1 MINPDKKP
9 TDPVQVSPPDTQP
22 VARPEPESLLARMRA
37 LKDRINPRNPPTL
50 VSSGALGDTAPA
62 VPQEPQPVPLA
73 SAGTGQV
80 NKPEEQSS
88 SAIGL
93 AFDQKRDTLRNRCLR
108 SAKVVFH
115 NRRYQVNCQ
124 IRDESKSGMKLRL
137 LGDVAVPDNFELLIE
152 SKEELLPVMV
162 RWRSDLEIGVQVTGD
177 PVPLPPRLIMDT
189 SRRI

>member
-1 MINPDKKP
+1 M
-9 TDPVQVSPPDTQP
+9 
-22 VARPEPESLLARMRA
+22 
-37 LKDRINPRNPPTL
+37 
-50 VSSGALGDTAPA
+50 
-62 VPQEPQPVPLA
+62 PLA
-73 SAGTGQV
+73 SADTGQV
-80 NKPEEQSS
+80 NTPEQQSN